1 MEHYKEGSSTFIEL
15 LRWRAEHQPVKLAYQ
30 FLDNG
35 ETEGFSYTYSELDK
49 RARSVAAQLQKIVN
63 KGDRAILV
71 FDNDLEYIAV
81 FYACLYAG
89 IISAPLHPPGR
100 NKSMYRISSVTKDA
114 HAEIILT
121 TSILKEELKN
131 QFSVDPVL
139 KDLNWISTDEMS
151 NDHADEWKDPE
162 IKNDDIA
169 FLQYTSGSTG
179 SPKGVMVTHDNLLYN
194 IYATLYRYSLLEL
207 DPKRN
212 DSLVTWAPL
221 FHDLGL
227 IFCTLLPL
235 YAGFPCY
242 MMTPES
248 FIQRPIRWL
257 ETISKYG
264 SSISGAPNFA
274 YELLANRVSPEEV
287 KTLDL
292 STWDIAMNGSEPVRA
307 DTLEKFAT
315 HFAAAGFKPH
325 YFSSAWGQAET
336 TIIITTT
343 EKDIAPVIKNFDKES
358 LEKHKVKEI
367 EFDANSENEKG
378 VRLVGHTMNLLD
390 AKSLIVDPKTLA
402 RCKEDQVGEIWVSGT
417 TVTPG
422 YYEKEEANKETFIA
436 FTSDT
441 KEGPFLRTG
450 DLGFI
455 QGDQLFITGRYK
467 DLIIIRGQNHYPQ
480 DIELTVERSHP
491 ALRLGCEAAFSVD
504 VDEDEQLII
513 VQEINKK
520 FIGKGK
526 DEYLFDPDEVCK
538 AIRKAVSEEHNLNV
552 YHILLLQPGTVRKT
566 SSGKIQRNDNR
577 NSYQDESLSVI
588 AHWREGMPKADFIND
603 KIKEASDK
611 KTISHPEIKDFNFKN
626 WLINK
631 TSELLKIR
639 QEDLDLNESFASY
652 GMDSLRAV
660 QLSGDLSQLLKR
672 QVTSSIVYN
681 YPTVNLLLSH
691 LENKTGSDERTEN
704 SFSQKTTDQTNEP
717 IAVIGMSCRF
727 PGADNVNEF
736 KDLLFSGREAIQ
748 EFPTDNRWNKDYI
761 SDGSTITHGGYLND
775 IDKFDPQF
783 FGISPREATQM
794 DPQQRLLLEVSWEA
808 LEDACIDPDTLK
820 GKNAGVFMGVCSY
833 DYARFSV
840 GEKDMFDVYTGTGTS
855 LSIVSNRLSY
865 LMDLRGPSISVDT
878 ACSSSLVA
886 IHQACNSI
894 RSGESSIAI
903 AGGVSLILSSDTNT
917 IFTQT
922 GFLSKDGKCKTF
934 DADADGYVRGEGCG
948 VVILKSLSKAIQDGD
963 RVLAVIKG
971 SAVNQDGKSNGLTAP
986 NGPSQENVIK
996 LALQN
1001 ADLKPGDVT
1010 YIEAH
1015 GTGTPLGDPIEVN
1028 SITEVLSKERSQNN
1042 TLYIG
1047 SVKTNIGHLEG
1058 AAGIAGVIKTI
1069 LSLQQKE
1076 IPKHLNFHKLNSEIL
1091 IDGKPVKVVT
1101 EKTIWKGN
1109 QEGRRLAGVSSFGF
1123 GGTNAHIILEEAPE
1137 LEKSL
1142 QKKRRPLN
1150 IFTLSA
1156 KNENALQKYANKF
1169 EKLLE
1174 TENDLRL
1181 EDICYSVNTG
1191 RAGMN
1196 SRLSLVT
1203 SSKDDLLEKLKM
1215 FSSGEDSA
1223 DISTGSIK
1231 LNYKPKVA
1239 FLFPGQG
1246 AQYIG
1251 MCKELYDT
1259 HPLFRN
1265 IINHC
1270 DEILRNYLEKP
1281 LLEVLFYEKDEN
1293 LNPINETTYTQPAL
1307 FAVEYALGKLWMS
1320 WGVVPELMMGHSAG
1334 EYVAACL
1341 AGVFSLQ
1348 DGLKLTAERGRLM
1361 QTLTGDGEMYTV
1373 FDKEENV
1380 AIAIREFAD
1389 PDDVS
1394 VASINSP
1401 FKTVISGKKD
1411 QIIKLLPHFDSKQ
1424 IEYKKIN
1431 VSIASHSSLMESM
1444 IEAFR
1449 KVCNEVKYSKAVIP
1463 VVSNIT
1469 AEIVTDKMSNA
1480 DYWCEHIMSSVRFSD
1495 SIKECVKSGIDTFID
1510 LGPMPTSIS
1519 MAQETIQNAEIKW
1532 LASIKK
1538 NFTIWETLLQGLGEL
1553 FVNGYEIDFKNSD
1566 KEFSHNKISLPTYPF
1581 QKQRYWIE
1589 DLKKKINTGKEN
1601 FNKKPGSS
1609 LLGKRLSVASG
1620 KEIIFSSYLS
1630 LNDPSFIKE
1639 HGIYGKPVFPTTA
1652 YAELAIEAGIEIFK
1666 TDRITIEDLLLH
1678 KALLF
1683 EEDAVYNIQIVLTEK
1698 EDKIYKFEIYSSVVN
1713 DDSNVQIE
1721 WRLNVSGKLFKRI
1734 ENNLTG
1740 KIDLI
1745 KIKKEFIN
1753 EIETESFYN
1762 ETRSDGIEYD
1772 GNFKLLSELYIKENS
1787 SFAVI
1792 RASDEVTSQFKDYRF
1807 HPVLMDACLHTAFAP
1822 LLNHMNPELIY
1833 LPIGINLISIFGK
1846 AESEIFS
1853 LLKYDSI
1860 DPDKNILSAELKVY
1874 SANGDLIAEASGIQ
1888 MKKVTRQDF
1897 LEAQDSYLRDW
1908 LYEVVWE
1915 RTDSEEAKVEISSDS
1930 NFSLETESIKNKIE
1944 SSLKDKTEE
1953 YHLPLYKKAIDKVEA
1968 LSTDYAAKAF
1978 EDLGFQFEKGSI
1990 FNGKE
1995 LAEKLKIIDQH
2006 KKLFRRL
2013 LEILEEGKIINK
2025 INESNDEWEV
2035 ADIPETARIES
2046 KIERLKIQGLDAKAE
2061 MDLLIKCGSVLGEIL
2076 KGKTDPLQLLF
2087 PEGDLS
2093 QLTELYERSP
2103 AFATMNS
2110 LVKDAVVQITD
2121 KHSENKSFKILEIG
2135 AGTGATTSY
2144 ILKFLKTK
2152 NTEYIFTDVSQLF
2165 LNKAKDKFKDLKN
2178 IEFKILDIEKDPA
2191 SQGFS
2196 LNDIDLII
2204 ASNVIHA
2211 TKDLKKSLANVKKL
2225 LKSDGLL
2232 ILTEA
2237 TSKQK
2242 WVDLV
2247 FGLTEGWWKFEDY
2260 NVRSDYALLNEKQW
2274 KDLLEESELGETEII
2289 SVNGNK
2295 NISLTSQSLIISKNK
2310 FSAAGKY
2317 LICSDGNDF
2326 GRKLLNEI
2334 TSAGNKAVIVNSE
2347 SEYMDYLKSVTEKE
2361 NPDEVIFFTDSKSN
2375 HGNKFSTVPVNY
2387 LLTVLQNLNG
2397 TSDLNIVTKNSQYVV
2412 SGDSADGFADS
2423 PFNGFGKVIAIEHPE
2438 LSCRRI
2444 DTDNTDELNAKLIIN
2459 EIKSSDSKAEGEIA
2473 YRNGQRFASRLKRAA
2488 LKPGNNVDVNGNNTY
2503 LITGGTKG
2511 LGLLFA
2517 KYLADKGAKHL
2528 ALISRSDV
2536 QDESVKDLEKLR
2548 SQGVNVN
2555 VFKADITEKNE
2566 LSKIID
2572 EISNSGYPLKGIIQS
2587 AGVLED
2593 GVISNQTGEKFE
2605 KVFNPKIRGTL
2616 NLSELTENIKLDFF
2630 IMFSSIASVLGSAG
2644 QSNHSA
2650 ANAFLD
2656 LFAYYRRSKGLPAL
2670 SINWGVW
2677 SDIGSAANIGA
2688 DKQEKIPGLKVIT
2701 PEAGIKLFDKI
2712 FRKDFTNA
2720 GAFGMDWEKFGDKN
2734 YSRQLSNFISDLIQE
2749 DKTED
2754 IEIKSTRSGKVN
2766 ISEELKNSG
2775 ETEHKEILSKY
2786 FQKLISGILGLK
2798 TTDLDPEVPLNS
2810 IGLDSLMAIELKN
2823 RVNIEL
2829 GVDLN
2834 LVKYMESTN
2843 ILSLADEL
2851 KKILSE
2857 TKNTEHIKIGDLKFH
2872 VAKISEEEKARN
2884 LLEDIDN
2891 LSEEEIE
2898 KLLNNG

>member
-15 LRWRAEHQPVKLAYQ
+15 LKWRAENQPDKLAYQ

-35 ETEGFSYTYSELDK
+35 ETEGFSYTYAELDK
-49 RARSVAAQLQKIVN
+49 RARSVAAQLQKIMK
-63 KGDRAILV
+63 KGDRVILV

-114 HAEIILT
+114 YAEVILT
-121 TSILKEELKN
+121 TSKLKEELKD
-131 QFSVDPVL
+131 QFSADPVL

-151 NDHADEWKDPE
+151 NDHADEWKDPG
-162 IKNDDIA
+162 IINNDIA

-274 YELLANRVSPEEV
+274 YELLANRVSPDEV

-307 DTLEKFAT
+307 DTLEKFAD
-315 HFAAAGFKPH
+315 HFAPAGFKPH

-343 EKDIAPVIKNFDKES
+343 EKDKAPVIKNFDKAS
-358 LEKHKVKEI
+358 LENHKVKEI
-367 EFDANSENEKG
+367 PFEKDNNENG
-378 VRLVGHTMNLLD
+378 VRLVGHTMDMLD
-390 AKSLIVDPKTLA
+390 AKAIIVDPKTLT
-402 RCKEDQVGEIWVSGT
+402 RCMEDQVGEIWVSGT

-422 YYEKEEANKETFIA
+422 YYQKDEVNKETFTA
-436 FTSDT
+436 YTSDT
-441 KEGPFLRTG
+441 NEGPFLRSG

-455 QGDQLFITGRYK
+455 QDDQLYITGRYK

-480 DIELTVERSHP
+480 DIELTVERNHP

-504 VDEDEQLII
+504 VDDDEQLII

-520 FIGKGK
+520 FIDKEK
-526 DEYLFDPDEVCK
+526 YLFDPDEVCK

-577 NSYQDESLSVI
+577 NSYQDGSLSVI
-588 AHWREGMPKADFIND
+588 AQWREGMPKAEFINENIEGRSKE
-603 KIKEASDK
+603 KIL
-611 KTISHPEIKDFNFKN
+611 TNPETKDLNLKN

-631 TSELLKIR
+631 ASGLLKIR
-639 QEDLDLNESFASY
+639 PEDLDMDESFASY

-660 QLSGDLSQLLKR
+660 QLSGDLSQLLKK
-672 QVTSSIVYN
+672 QIPSAVVYN
-681 YPTVNLLLSH
+681 YPSLNLLLRH
-691 LENKTGSDERTEN
+691 LENKTGTDEN
-704 SFSQKTTDQTNEP
+704 SFKSDIKNINSNITNEP
-717 IAVIGMSCRF
+717 IAVIGMACRF
-727 PGADNVNEF
+727 PGADNINEF
-736 KDLLFSGREAIQ
+736 SKLLFNGNEAIK
-748 EFPTDNRWNKDYI
+748 EFPSDNRWDKDYI

-808 LEDACIDPDTLK
+808 LEDACIDPNTLK

-840 GEKDMFDVYTGTGTS
+840 GEKDLFDVYTGTGTS

-865 LMDLRGPSISVDT
+865 LLDLRGPSISVDT

-903 AGGVSLILSSDTNT
+903 AGGVSLLLSSDTNT

-948 VVILKSLSKAIQDGD
+948 VVILKSLSKAIKDGD
-963 RVLAVIKG
+963 RILGLIKG
-971 SAVNQDGKSNGLTAP
+971 SALNQDGKSNGLTAP
-986 NGPSQENVIK
+986 NGPSQEDVIK
-996 LALQN
+996 LALAN
-1001 ADLKPGDVT
+1001 ADAEPSDIT

-1028 SITEVLSKERSQNN
+1028 SISEVLSKDRSPENN
-1042 TLYIG
+1042 LYIG

-1069 LSLQQKE
+1069 LALQQKE
-1076 IPKHLNFHKLNSEIL
+1076 IPKHLNFNKLNAEIL
-1091 IDGKPVKVVT
+1091 IEGSPVKVVT
-1101 EKTIWKGN
+1101 EKINWEGNSKGK
-1109 QEGRRLAGVSSFGF
+1109 RLAGVSSFGF
-1123 GGTNAHIILEEAPE
+1123 GGTNAHVIFEEAPE
-1137 LEKSL
+1137 SEKSS
-1142 QKKRRPLN
+1142 QKKTSPFN

-1156 KNENALQKYANKF
+1156 KNENALQKYADRF
-1169 EKLLE
+1169 EKLLISD
-1174 TENDLRL
+1174 NDLKL

-1191 RAGMN
+1191 RSGMN
-1196 SRLSLVT
+1196 NRLAIT
-1203 SSKDDLLEKLKM
+1203 ASSKDDLLGKLKM
-1215 FSSGEDSA
+1215 FSAGEDSFDNN
-1223 DISTGSIK
+1223 DITSGNIK
-1231 LNYKPKVA
+1231 LNYKPKIA

-1259 HPLFRN
+1259 HTLFRN
-1265 IINHC
+1265 IINQC

-1341 AGVFSLQ
+1341 AGVFSLE
-1348 DGLKLTAERGRLM
+1348 DGLKLSAERGRLM
-1361 QTLTGDGEMYTV
+1361 QTLTGDGEMYTI
-1373 FDKEENV
+1373 FDNEENV
-1380 AIAIREFAD
+1380 ANAIKEFAD
-1389 PDDVS
+1389 PKDVS

-1401 FKTVISGKKD
+1401 IKTVISGKKD
-1411 QIIKLLPHFDSKQ
+1411 QIAKILPHFDSKQ

-1431 VSIASHSSLMESM
+1431 VSIASHSSLMEPM
-1444 IEAFR
+1444 IEEFR
-1449 KVCNEVKYSKAVIP
+1449 KVCNEVKYSQAIIP
-1463 VVSNIT
+1463 IVSNIT

-1510 LGPMPTSIS
+1510 LGPMPTSIG
-1519 MAQETIQNAEIKW
+1519 MAQETIQNPDIKW

-1538 NFTIWETLLQGLGEL
+1538 NFTIRETLLQGISEL
-1553 FVNGYEIDFKNSD
+1553 YVKGYNIDFENFD
-1566 KEFSHNKISLPTYPF
+1566 KEFAHKKISLPSYPF
-1581 QKQRYWIE
+1581 QRQRYWIE
-1589 DLKKKINTGKEN
+1589 DLKKRSFTGKDN

-1609 LLGKRLSVASG
+1609 LLGKKISIAS
-1620 KEIIFSSYLS
+1620 KEEIIFNSYLS
-1630 LNDPSFIKE
+1630 SDDPSFIKE
-1639 HGIYGKPVFPTTA
+1639 HSIYGKPVFPTTA
-1652 YAELAIEAGIEIFK
+1652 YAELALEAGMEVFG
-1666 TDRITIEDLLLH
+1666 TDKITIEDLLLH
-1678 KALLF
+1678 KAFLF
-1683 EEDAVYNIQIVLTEK
+1683 EENSIYNVQIILSESK
-1698 EDKIYKFEIYSSVVN
+1698 DNIYDFEIYSSEMN
-1713 DDSNVQIE
+1713 DDNSKKPE
-1721 WRLNVSGKLFKRI
+1721 WTLNVSGKIFERT
-1734 ENNLTG
+1734 ENITVN
-1740 KIDLI
+1740 KIDIEKLRG
-1745 KIKKEFIN
+1745 EFIN
-1753 EIETESFYN
+1753 KIETEKFYN
-1762 ETRSDGIEYD
+1762 ETRADGIEYD
-1772 GNFKLLSELYIKENS
+1772 GNFKLLNKLFVKDNS
-1787 SFAVI
+1787 SFAEI
-1792 RASDEVTSQFKDYRF
+1792 NANDEIASQFKDYLF
-1807 HPVLMDACLHTAFAP
+1807 HPVLMDACLHTSFAP
-1822 LLNHMNPELIY
+1822 LLEQMNPELIY
-1833 LPIGINLISIFGK
+1833 LPIGINSINIYRK
-1846 AESEIFS
+1846 AEKEIRS
-1853 LLKYDSI
+1853 LLEYDSI
-1860 DPDKNILSAELKVY
+1860 DPDKNILIAKLKVY
-1874 SANGDLIAEASGIQ
+1874 SAEGDLIAEATGIQ
-1888 MKKVTRQDF
+1888 MKKVTKQDF
-1897 LEAQDSYLRDW
+1897 LEAQDNYLKDW
-1908 LYEVVWE
+1908 IYEVVWE
-1915 RTDSEEAKVEISSDS
+1915 RQDPDSVNIETSFLYEIKSVK
-1930 NFSLETESIKNKIE
+1930 EKIE
-1944 SSLKDKTEE
+1944 SSIENKIEE
-1953 YHLPLYKKAIDKVEA
+1953 NHLSLYKKAIDKVED
-1968 LSTDYAAKAF
+1968 LSIDYTAKAL
-1978 EDLGFQFEKGSI
+1978 EDLGFNFQIGKKFKSNDLVDQF
-1990 FNGKE
+1990 
-1995 LAEKLKIIDQH
+1995 KIIVQH
-2006 KKLFRRL
+2006 KRLFGRL
-2013 LEILEEGKIINK
+2013 LEILEEGGIFKRVNDTK
-2025 INESNDEWEV
+2025 DEWEV
-2035 ADIPETARIES
+2035 ISIPETGKIEN

-2061 MDLLIKCGSVLGEIL
+2061 MELLFKCGSSLADIL
-2076 KGKTDPLQLLF
+2076 TGKTDPLQLLF

-2103 AFATMNS
+2103 AFMTMNNI
-2110 LVKDAVVQITD
+2110 VKDAVSNITAKLPED
-2121 KHSENKSFKILEIG
+2121 KTLKILEIG

-2144 ILKFLKTK
+2144 ILKNLRDKK
-2152 NTEYIFTDVSQLF
+2152 TEYVFTDVSQLF
-2165 LNKAKDKFKDLKN
+2165 LNKAKEKFRDFKNVDLR
-2178 IEFKILDIEKDPA
+2178 ILDIEKDPV
-2191 SQGFS
+2191 SQQFA
-2196 LNDIDLII
+2196 LNEFDIIVT
-2204 ASNVIHA
+2204 SNVLHA
-2211 TKDLKKSLANVKKL
+2211 TKDLKQTLENIKKL
-2225 LKSDGLL
+2225 MKNEGVL

-2247 FGLTEGWWKFEDY
+2247 FGLTEGWWRFEDSEL
-2260 NVRSDYALLNEKQW
+2260 RPDYALLSENQW
-2274 KDLLEESELGETEII
+2274 KTLLSDSGLSETEII
-2289 SVNGNK
+2289 SVNGK
-2295 NISLTSQSLIISKNK
+2295 NDISFTSQSVIISKNK
-2310 FSAAGKY
+2310 NDSVRNY
-2317 LICSDGNDF
+2317 LICSDGKDF
-2326 GRKLLNEI
+2326 GEFLHKEI
-2334 TSAGNKAVIVNSE
+2334 TASGNKAVLLNSKNDFI
-2347 SEYMDYLKSVTEKE
+2347 DYLNNKE
-2361 NPDEVIFFTDSKSN
+2361 GNVSPDEIIYYADSKEKIKN
-2375 HGNKFSTVPVNY
+2375 DFTYDSTDN
-2387 LLTVLQNLNG
+2387 LLSIIQSIISTANL
-2397 TSDLNIVTKNSQYVV
+2397 TIVTNNSQHVI
-2412 SGDSADGFADS
+2412 SGDTTEGYADS
-2423 PFNGFGKVIAIEHPE
+2423 PLFGFGKVIAIEHPE
-2438 LSCRRI
+2438 LNCKRI
-2444 DTDNTDELNAKLIIN
+2444 DLDITNELNAKLVIN
-2459 EIKSSDSKAEGEIA
+2459 EINSSDSNTISEIA
-2473 YRNGQRFASRLKRAA
+2473 YRDSKRYITRLKRASSGPNSNI
-2488 LKPGNNVDVNGNNTY
+2488 KIDSKGTY

-2517 KYLADKGAKHL
+2517 KYLADNGAKNL

-2536 QDESVKDLEKLR
+2536 PDESIQELEALK
-2548 SQGVNVN
+2548 SNGVEVN
-2555 VFKADITEKNE
+2555 IYKADITDKIE
-2566 LSKIID
+2566 LKKVID
-2572 EISNSGYPLKGIIQS
+2572 LINKTGHNLKGIIQS
-2587 AGVLED
+2587 AGVLDD
-2593 GVISNQTGEKFE
+2593 GVISNQTIEKFK
-2605 KVFNPKIRGTL
+2605 KVLSPKVQGTL
-2616 NLSELTENIKLDFF
+2616 NLSELTENRELDFF

-2644 QSNHSA
+2644 QANHSA

-2656 LFAYYRRSKGLPAL
+2656 SFAYYRRSKGLPAQT
-2670 SINWGVW
+2670 INWGVW

-2688 DKQEKIPGLKVIT
+2688 DKHEKIPGLKVIT
-2701 PEAGIKLFDKI
+2701 PEMGLKLFDKI
-2712 FRKDFTNA
+2712 FRKNYIRA
-2720 GAFGMDWEKFGDKN
+2720 GALGMDWKKFIEKN
-2734 YSRQLSNFISDLIQE
+2734 YSKQLSDFVSELIPKDKPDSDEQKTVKSKKTNILE
-2749 DKTED
+2749 D
-2754 IEIKSTRSGKVN
+2754 
-2766 ISEELKNSG
+2766 LKNSG
-2775 ETEHKEILSKY
+2775 EADHNDILTKY
-2786 FQKLISGILGLK
+2786 FQRLISGILGLRD
-2798 TTDLDPEVPLNS
+2798 TDLDSDVPLNS

-2851 KKILSE
+2851 KNILSE
-2857 TKNTEHIKIGDLKFH
+2857 KNSNDQNVNKANVEIITE
-2872 VAKISEEEKARN
+2872 ISEEEKARK

-2898 KLLNNG
+2898 KLLNILNNG